1 MDLLKAEDVV
11 TVTIFEI
18 RLSEAELQMF
28 SDAFSYLLKTLD
40 DKKLNEVFTMEE
52 EGTLME
58 NLSETRLFV
67 EDRYKE
73 MMAMIKNNCREEFL
87 PKRFRD
93 WKEPSDE
100 S

>member
-1 MDLLKAEDVV
+1 MNLLKAEDIVS
-11 TVTIFEI
+11 VTIFEI
-18 RLSEAELQMF
+18 RLSEGELQMF

-40 DKKLNEVFTMEE
+40 DKKLNDVFATEE

-58 NLSETRLFV
+58 NLTETRFFI

-73 MMAMIKNNCREEFL
+73 MMSMIKNNCREEFL

-93 WKEPSDE
+93 WKEPNDE
-100 S
+100 